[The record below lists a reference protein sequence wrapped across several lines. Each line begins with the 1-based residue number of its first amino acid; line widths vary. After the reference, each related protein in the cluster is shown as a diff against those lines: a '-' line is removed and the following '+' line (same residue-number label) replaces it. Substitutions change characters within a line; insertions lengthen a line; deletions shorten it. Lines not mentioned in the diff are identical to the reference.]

1 MENEIIQF
9 THLHTHSPEG
19 SLLDGFMR
27 IDKAIDKAKRL
38 GMDALGISDHGTM
51 AAHEKFY
58 NECKKAGIHPVLGME
73 AYLTPNKDFR
83 KSDFDDVAYVE
94 AENSTEEQV
103 EYVFSFLTEQEVEES
118 EFSWQRVEEITP
130 KKENTRIYNIA
141 KESYIL
147 PIVEKTLPEGQEIPK
162 GKAARTRMAN
172 SYRKAQTLSNK
183 KELYIKADTKMR
195 DLFAWYPRMTHQ
207 MLIAINNE
215 GYQNLLK
222 LNAIGQMDGFYGKP
236 RIDFEDIK
244 QYGKGIAATTAC
256 LGGMVPQLILRGRPE
271 VAKKEI
277 QRLIEAF
284 DEVYLEIQPSRQ
296 EDQHVVN
303 AQLIEWSRELGV
315 PLIAT
320 TDAHM
325 VDKEEMSIHSA
336 MTHIGTSYEDDND
349 ISAYDS
355 AYLMTPEEILEMGI
369 PREALQNAYDLS
381 HRCQVDFLE
390 NKETKFPE
398 YDVPEGYTMDE
409 YLRELTEQ
417 GLFDIMLKKDYIE
430 DYQAYQERLDYE
442 LKIISDKKLSAY
454 FVIVWDYINYAREQ
468 GIYVGPGRGSAAGS
482 LIAYTLGVTNL
493 DPLKYDLLFEREKV
507 ALVKFR

>member
-1 MENEIIQF
+1 
-9 THLHTHSPEG
+9 
-19 SLLDGFMR
+19 MR
-27 IDKAIDKAKRL
+27 IDKAIDKVKRL

-73 AYLTPNKDFR
+73 AYLTPKKEFK
-83 KSDFDDVAYVE
+83 KSDFDDVQYVE
-94 AENSTEEQV
+94 TADSTEEKPQ
-103 EYVFSFLTEQEVEES
+103 YIFSFLSQEEIAES
-118 EFSWQRVEEITP
+118 KDSWQLVTEVTP
-130 KKENTRIYNIA
+130 KKEQTRLMNNA
-141 KESYIL
+141 KEAFIL
-147 PIVEKTLPEGQEIPK
+147 PLVEGTLPEGNELPK
-162 GKAARTRMAN
+162 TKAARTRMSNA
-172 SYRKAQTLSNK
+172 YVKAQANAD
-183 KELYIKADTKMR
+183 KELYIQADTKMR

-207 MLIAINNE
+207 MLIAMNNE

-284 DEVYLEIQPSRQ
+284 DEVYLEVQPSRQ

-325 VDKEEMSIHSA
+325 VDKEEMPIHAA

-355 AYLMTPEEILEMGI
+355 AYLMTPEEMLEMGI

-468 GIYVGPGRGSAAGS
+468 GIYVGPGRGSAAG
-482 LIAYTLGVTNL
+482 LI
-493 DPLKYDLLFEREKV
+493 
-507 ALVKFR
+507 